1 MRLVLVLIL
10 ASMSVMAQQ
19 IRPHPS
25 EKIYG
30 ELVKLKTLTSVLY
43 VAAHPDDENTRLL
56 SWLATGRHI
65 RTGYLS
71 ITRGDGGQNI
81 LGGEQGAALG
91 LIRTYELLEA
101 RKLDGAEQYFGRA
114 VDFGFSKNPE
124 ETFKQWDRIALTAD
138 VVRAIRL
145 FKPDV
150 VICRFP
156 KDSMAGH
163 GQHSASAILAEDA
176 VKYLNGTLDLPDAEL
191 KKIEAA
197 STRPYDDPSA
207 MAWKPTRLLFNAFR
221 FGNRSTVREGMF
233 KLDVGQYDPTI
244 GMGYGELAGISR
256 SIHRSQGA
264 GTPSTPGIQPEFFAT
279 IMGTPPTRSL
289 FDGIDTT
296 WNRIGRVDIGRD
308 IDAVIAAF
316 DRQHPERSVD
326 ALLKIRRQISTIT
339 DAQWRDQKLD
349 EINTIILS
357 CIGLTAD
364 ASVSAPVVA
373 IGGTD
378 SLTVNTRLTI
388 RAGKAVNVLL
398 HKNVND
404 IQRLTSSRSDEE
416 VRPSIERS
424 CEHDSLVVVPIPM
437 SNRELTFF
445 RTTQPYW
452 LEGGMQNALF
462 TSGDLW
468 SHRSSLSSI
477 VLRIALD
484 TDTVWTS
491 IPISFKKLDPLRGDV
506 IEELRVVP
514 PVSVEPMSAVVVGN
528 SDNHQIGVRLRAY
541 GNVTNAVLVVRD
553 GTREVLRQPGITIR
567 PSTDTLVMIT
577 PQVKNTAT
585 LTIGLDVDGTLYE
598 HNVKTITYDHLPTLQ
613 YLMPA
618 QVNVVMEPVTFTA
631 RRIAFISGAGEYAPE
646 FLRSMGLTVDEID
659 DETILKTDE
668 LLKYDAVLVG
678 IRAINTR
685 KSMKYLMPSL
695 MQYVERGGTLVMQY
709 NTLQDMSTKDLG
721 PLPMPLANKRVTEE
735 DASVTIIK
743 PEHRLMST
751 PNKITSA
758 DFGGWVQERGLYLPT
773 GYDNRYEALL
783 SMHDTNEAPLDGA
796 LLYARHGKGHYVYC
810 SLSLFRQL
818 PAGVP
823 GAMRLLANMLS
834 VGR

>member
-1 MRLVLVLIL
+1 MRYVLAFIL
-10 ASMSVMAQQ
+10 ASVSLFGQQ
-19 IRPHPS
+19 IRPLPS
-25 EKIYG
+25 AKIYG

-81 LGGEQGAALG
+81 IGGEQGAALG

-176 VKYLNGTLDLPDAEL
+176 VKYLNGTLDLPATTL
-191 KKIEAA
+191 KQIEAA
-197 STRPYDDPSA
+197 ATRPYDDPSQID
-207 MAWKPTRLLFNAFR
+207 WKPTRLLFNAFR

-279 IMGTPPTRSL
+279 IMGAPATKSL

-296 WNRIGRVDIGRD
+296 WNRIGRADIGRD

-316 DRQHPERSVD
+316 DMQHPERSVD
-326 ALLKIRRQISTIT
+326 ALLKIRRKIAAIN

-364 ASVSAPVVA
+364 ASVSAPMVA
-373 IGGTD
+373 IGATD

-388 RAGKAVNVLL
+388 RAGKPVRVLL

-404 IQRLTSSRSDEE
+404 IQQLTSSKSDDE
-416 VRPSIERS
+416 VRPVIERT
-424 CEHDSLVVVPIPM
+424 CDHDSLIVVPIQM
-437 SNRELTFF
+437 SNSELTYFGV
-445 RTTQPYW
+445 TQPYW
-452 LEGGMQNALF
+452 LKGGMQNALF
-462 TSGDLW
+462 ATGDLW
-468 SHRSSLSSI
+468 SHRTSQSSI
-477 VLRIALD
+477 VARIMID
-484 TDTVWTS
+484 TDPIYAV
-491 IPISFKKLDPLRGDV
+491 IPISTKKLDPLRGDV
-506 IEELRVVP
+506 IEELRIVP
-514 PVSVEPMSAVVVGN
+514 PVSIEPITSVVVGMTTP
-528 SDNHQIGVRLRAY
+528 QIQVRVRAY
-541 GNVTNAVLVVRD
+541 ANVSNAKLYVKSGPATLA
-553 GTREVLRQPGITIR
+553 TISGISIR
-567 PSTDTLVMIT
+567 ANTDTLIT
-577 PQVKNTAT
+577 VIPTVESNAT
-585 LTIGLDVDGTLYE
+585 VTVSMEVNDKTYQ
-598 HNVKTITYDHLPTLQ
+598 HQVKTITYDHLPTLQ
-613 YLMPA
+613 YLEPA
-618 QVNVVMEPVTFTA
+618 NVKVVAEKVTFTA
-631 RRIAFISGAGEYAPE
+631 KKIAFIAGAGEYAPE
-646 FLRSMGLTVDEID
+646 FLRTMGVSVDDVSDEI
-659 DETILKTDE
+659 ILKTNE

-685 KSMKYLMPSL
+685 KSMKYLMPAL

-721 PLPMPLANKRVTEE
+721 PYPMPLANKRVTEE
-735 DASVTIIK
+735 DAVVSITK
-743 PEHRLMST
+743 PTHRLLSY
-751 PNKITSA
+751 PNAITAA
-758 DFGGWVQERGLYLPT
+758 DFDGWVQERGLYFPFE
-773 GYDNRYEALL
+773 YDQRYEALL
-783 SMHDTNEAPLDGA
+783 SMHDTNESPLTGS
-796 LLYARHGKGHYVYC
+796 LLYANYGKGHYVYC
-810 SLSLFRQL
+810 ALSLFRQL

-823 GAMRLLANMLS
+823 GGIKLFANMLS
-834 VGR
+834 IGK